1 MILKKDETFKV
12 STLYIAEGLEKCTIL
27 VFSDNFN
34 QNWSKPV
41 SIYTVLKGRPFFV
54 GIITEERKGDAFIDR
69 FWDYKI
75 FVDPFKF
82 CEEGVILDA
91 SFDLTISNP
100 PGKASI
106 IYYCLYECRLR
117 NIRRLW
123 RDEAI
128 SYIAKIRKRLYDHIR
143 YEITKL
149 FNPADEYLYEKLLY
163 AHDIGREEV
172 DLGLITA
179 SREDLENYPLYF
191 YDPYHHHQGDFK
203 WGLANGNFI
212 DHRLLNFSKP
222 KIAKKIKNM
231 SQNEFMTLIS
241 SIHWDMPHSKKCLF
255 ECDNPANFYLKFESE
270 EEFVNRLEKVLLE
283 EEKKNEH

>member
-1 MILKKDETFKV
+1 MILSKNDMFKV
-12 STLYIAEGLEKCTIL
+12 STLYIAGVLEKDTIL

-34 QNWSKPV
+34 QNWAKPV

-54 GIITEERKGDAFIDR
+54 GIITEERKGDCFNDKV
-69 FWDYKI
+69 WDYKI

-82 CEEGVILDA
+82 REEGVILDA

-143 YEITKL
+143 YDITKL
-149 FNPADEYLYEKLLY
+149 FSPEDPYLYEKLVY
-163 AHDIGREEV
+163 AHNKGFDEI
-172 DLGLITA
+172 DLSLITA
-179 SREDLENYPLYF
+179 SREDLKNYPIYF
-191 YDPYHHHQGDFK
+191 YDPYYQGEYQ
-203 WGLANGNFI
+203 WGLANSNFI
-212 DHRLLNFSKP
+212 DHKLLNFSNP
-222 KIAKKIKNM
+222 KIAKKVKNM
-231 SQNEFMTLIS
+231 TQEEFMKLIS
-241 SIHWDMPHSKKCLF
+241 SIKWDMPHSKESWFK
-255 ECDNPANFYLKFESE
+255 CDNPANFYLKFDSE
-270 EEFVNRLEKVLLE
+270 QDFVSRLKRVLIE
-283 EEKKNEH
+283 QEKKNEH